1 MRMSDIRIVHRLMS
15 VVVIGAIGLAA
26 VAAVALANLRA
37 DMFDERG
44 AVAKTQIETAV
55 SAIKAGLSDV
65 GNAVPETTRLEI
77 AKLIAALRY
86 DGGNYFWVNDAEGVM
101 IAHPLRTELNG
112 TNVSDLRDANGT
124 RMFAEFNK
132 VARERGA
139 GFVGYWWKNPADPAA
154 REKVAY
160 VASVPELGWIIGTG
174 IYIDSVDAA
183 FRRTASRLILI
194 CLLALAISGVSAF
207 FVTRGVTRPLAT
219 LTRRTRALADGD
231 LSVDVPLADRGDEIG
246 SLARAVVVFK
256 EASLEARRLRAERE
270 EERSRVETEKR
281 SLMDRLAGD
290 LEAEIAR
297 VASTVDTA
305 ATSLVSASETM
316 ANTSRTTETAARDA
330 AASSSRV
337 ADNTGSVA
345 AAGEEL
351 TASIRE
357 IARQVG
363 RSREIATTAVEN
375 TRAADAVMTRLT
387 QEVEHIG
394 EIVELINAIAKQTNL
409 LALNATIES
418 ARAGEAGKGFAVVAT
433 EVKHLADQTARATD
447 EIRKEIRDIQT
458 STTDAAGA
466 LHEARERIGDMS
478 EITQTLV
485 TAVEQQ
491 DEATREIAS
500 GIRQAADGT
509 GEVGRGVDT
518 LGRSA
523 ASTGRAAEGVG
534 EAARVLVR
542 EAAELRRG
550 VDAFVQRIRA
560 A

>member
-1 MRMSDIRIVHRLMS
+1 MRMSDIRIVHRLMG

-26 VAAVALANLRA
+26 VAAVALVNLRA
-37 DMFDERG
+37 DMFDERS

-55 SAIKAGLSDV
+55 SAIKAGLS
-65 GNAVPETTRLEI
+65 GAENAASETTRREI
-77 AKLIAALRY
+77 SKLVAALRY

-101 IAHPLRTELNG
+101 IAHPLRPELNG

-124 RMFAEFNK
+124 RMFVEFNK
-132 VARERGA
+132 AARERGA
-139 GFVGYWWKNPADPAA
+139 GFVAYWWKNPADPAA

-160 VASVPELGWIIGTG
+160 VAAVPELGWIIGTG

-183 FRRTASRLILI
+183 FSRTASRLILI
-194 CLLALAISGVSAF
+194 GLLALVISGVSAF

-231 LSVDVPLADRGDEIG
+231 LSVDVPFAGRGDEIG
-246 SLARAVVVFK
+246 SLAGAVVVFK

-270 EERSRVETEKR
+270 EERSRAEAEKR
-281 SLMDRLAGD
+281 SLMDRLAAD
-290 LEAEIAR
+290 LEAEVAR
-297 VASTVDTA
+297 VASAVDTA

-316 ANTSRTTETAARDA
+316 ADTSRTTETAARDA

-363 RSREIATTAVEN
+363 RSREIADTAVEN
-375 TRAADAVMTRLT
+375 TRAADAMMTRLT
-387 QEVEHIG
+387 GEVDHIG

-418 ARAGEAGKGFAVVAT
+418 ARAGEAGKGFAVVAS
-433 EVKHLADQTARATD
+433 EVKHLADQTASATD
-447 EIRKEIRDIQT
+447 EIRKEIRDIQS

-500 GIRQAADGT
+500 GIRQAADGA

-523 ASTGRAAEGVG
+523 ASTGRAAQGVG
-534 EAARVLVR
+534 EAARVLVG